1 MLPILERIGAALP
14 FAAFLRRLAVGQRSR
29 LDSPRL
35 SPAPPFA
42 QDGPVDGELDLYRQ
56 QHRDLLGLAAR
67 LAERADRATLQTA
80 DGAGEAHRLLHD
92 LSGKLMVHLKMED
105 RSLYPAL
112 LRSADPSVRA
122 GARRFQDEMGTLW
135 PTAEAFFRHWLRPDS
150 ILHAPDAFAAELR
163 PLLHALAARIA
174 AEDAELFP
182 RADRA
187 GG

>member
-1 MLPILERIGAALP
+1 M
-14 FAAFLRRLAVGQRSR
+14 
-29 LDSPRL
+29 
-35 SPAPPFA
+35 
-42 QDGPVDGELDLYRQ
+42 DGELDLYRQ

-67 LAERADRATLQTA
+67 LGERADHASLRTA

-112 LRSADPSVRA
+112 LVSADPAVRA
-122 GARRFQDEMGTLW
+122 EARRFQDEMGALW
-135 PTAEAFFRHWLRPDS
+135 PSAEAFFRRWLRPDS

-182 RADRA
+182 RVDPA
-187 GG
+187 GGGAGPLTSPA